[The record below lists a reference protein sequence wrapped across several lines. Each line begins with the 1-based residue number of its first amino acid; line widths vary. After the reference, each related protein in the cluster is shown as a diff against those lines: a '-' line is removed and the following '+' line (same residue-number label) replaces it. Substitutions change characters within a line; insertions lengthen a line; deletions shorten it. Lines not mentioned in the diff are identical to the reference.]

1 MKKTIVVFLT
11 LVLLLTQLTS
21 MTYPTETDSSSVSN
35 DVVVSASERSPYEK
49 IHVYTHPDDEND
61 YSLICNVEELS
72 TAVQALKIYT
82 ASLTPEKALQNEQS
96 DIRITVEFESHFS
109 ETKEYISF
117 QKRFDSAKSIEEVRQ
132 VRQELNSFSKEY
144 HSAVIKSNLPLLNT
158 LSYTQI
164 DEIGY
169 SPFVVID
176 APIETVTSADLL
188 SLASNHTVT
197 NISLESTLDLTELEF
212 AEDTHTT
219 TSVLT
224 STDYGNERAALW
236 GEMLTCIGA
245 KSIVDTGVFKG
256 EGIIIG
262 VLDRQVCDI
271 TNENLYD
278 KDIIN
283 ISGSTTTK
291 EHATNVT
298 SIIALIAPEATIV
311 CDKRRANISIE
322 SFISYNC
329 DIVNISQNFGYNTSY
344 SPTVDGIIDYQAY
357 NHWVTVVKSAGNL
370 GLVSDNVSSPGRGY
384 NVITVGGVT
393 LTDTDHIIHDPES
406 AYNKYDNSAKPN
418 ICGVYDLWIPNNAY
432 GNISDYGTSY
442 AAPQVT
448 ACIAL
453 LLEINIVNYN
463 RWLTPVMVMSLILSG
478 AEKTDDYTPISL
490 GLIQFDRRVGA
501 GLFNLNNCIQN
512 STFVTQW
519 YTFYADEN
527 EVIYQS
533 QIHLEAGQTIQ
544 VALSL
549 FVPMTYLTD
558 AIGSAG
564 NPNEFVDYDLFL
576 YSISNQTSV
585 SFSVLSVESNNELLR
600 YTAYQSGDFYIQVK
614 ARDEQYNLMQWLSL
628 AYRIET

>member
-1 MKKTIVVFLT
+1 MKKAIVVFLT
-11 LVLLLTQLTS
+11 LVMLLTQLTS
-21 MTYPTETDSSSVSN
+21 MTYPTETDSLSVS
-35 DVVVSASERSPYEK
+35 DDATVSSSARSPYEK

-61 YSLICNVEELS
+61 YSLIRNEEELS
-72 TAVQALKIYT
+72 TAIQDLKSYT
-82 ASLTPEKALQNEQS
+82 ASLTSAKVLQNEQS

-109 ETKEYISF
+109 ETKEFISF

-132 VRQELNSFSKEY
+132 VRKELNCFSKEY
-144 HSAVIKSNLPLLNT
+144 HSAVIKSNLPLLNI
-158 LSYTQI
+158 LSYNQI

-169 SPFVVID
+169 SPFVVIE
-176 APIETVTSADLL
+176 ASIESVTSSNLL
-188 SLASNHTVT
+188 SLANNHTVM
-197 NISLESTLDLTELEF
+197 NISLESTPDLTELEI
-212 AEDTHTT
+212 AEGTNT

-262 VLDRQVCDI
+262 VLDSQVCDV

-298 SIIALIAPEATIV
+298 SIIALIAPESTIV

-322 SFISYNC
+322 SFISNNC

-344 SPTVDGIIDYQAY
+344 SSTVDGIIDYQAY
-357 NHWVTVVKSAGNL
+357 NHWVTVVKSAGNM
-370 GLVSDNVSSPGRGY
+370 GLVRDNVSSPGRGY

-432 GNISDYGTSY
+432 GNISGYGTSY

-490 GLIQFDRRVGA
+490 GLIHFDRRVGA

-512 STFVTQW
+512 STFVAQW

-544 VALSL
+544 AALSL

-558 AIGSAG
+558 AIGTAG

-576 YSISNQTSV
+576 YSISNQTNV

-614 ARDEQYNLMQWLSL
+614 ARDVQYNLMQWLSL
-628 AYRIET
+628 VYRIES